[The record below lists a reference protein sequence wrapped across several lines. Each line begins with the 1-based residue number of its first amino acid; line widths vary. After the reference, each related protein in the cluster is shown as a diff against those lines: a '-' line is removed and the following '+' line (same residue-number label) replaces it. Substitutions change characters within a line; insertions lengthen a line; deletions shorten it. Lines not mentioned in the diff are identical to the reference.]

1 MRKTRSTIAVVG
13 ATVAGAAALLS
24 PGVAQA
30 DTAVASAPAASS
42 QVQIQGKYYFNTWRN
57 AVSQKYADLSHPMG
71 NLWAGSNYFY
81 CQKKGQAVYDGANN
95 HNNWWALTDDDS
107 GNKKVWVSAT
117 AFSKGGPWEPIPGL
131 PRC

>member
-1 MRKTRSTIAVVG
+1 MRRTRSMIAALG
-13 ATVAGAAALLS
+13 ATVAGAAVLVA

-30 DTAVASAPAASS
+30 DTPASAQTA

-57 AVSQKYADLSHPMG
+57 AVSEKYRDVSHPMG
-71 NLWAGSNYFY
+71 NLWAGNNYFY
-81 CQKKGQAVYDGANN
+81 CQAKGQAVYDGANN
-95 HNNWWALTDDDS
+95 HNDWWALTDDDN
-107 GNKKVWVSAT
+107 GNKRVWVSAT